1 MTTTFTQLG
10 LPDALVRAL
19 SKKGIN
25 EPFPVQA
32 ATIPDALARR
42 DVSGK
47 APTGS
52 GKTLAFGLPLLA
64 NVPKGT
70 RNKPSALLLAPTREL
85 AEQIKQELQPLA
97 AAVGRSIAAIYGG
110 VGYGPQLK
118 ALRNGVDVLVAT
130 PGRLED
136 LMQQRSVDLRQV
148 RFAVIDEADRMADMG
163 FMPAVRRILDA
174 TNRDRQTLLFSATL
188 DRDVAVL
195 SRDYQSD
202 PVTHQAGPIEPE
214 TSDARH
220 HFWFVTHDTRVERT
234 ADIVSRTG
242 RSLVFTRTRRG
253 ADRLAKKLTAIGVEA
268 GRMHGGR
275 SQSQRQAALKAF
287 SSGRV
292 QVLVATDVAAR
303 GIHVDSIESVIHFDP
318 PADHKDYLHRSGRT
332 GRAGASGTVVSLV
345 SKDQRKAVRRLQHE
359 LGLDIAIE
367 EPRLEDLSE
376 GGHQVTPRT
385 ETHASHRPERTQRR
399 HRGETRPDRHERSS
413 RPGDST
419 SIYVANI
426 PWEIEE
432 DELRGLFRTH
442 GAVHQVTII
451 VDRRTGRSKGFGFVD
466 MAPAEA
472 EQAIAALHG
481 SDLGGRDLTV
491 RVALPRSY

>member
-1 MTTTFTQLG
+1 MTTSFAQLG
-10 LPDALVRAL
+10 LPDALVHAL
-19 SKKGIN
+19 KKKGIT

-97 AAVGRSIAAIYGG
+97 GAVGRKIAAIYGG

-195 SRDYQSD
+195 SRDYQRD
-202 PVTHQAGPIEPE
+202 PVTHQAGSIEPE

-234 ADIVSRTG
+234 ADIVTRTG
-242 RSLVFTRTRRG
+242 RTIVFTRTRRG
-253 ADRLAKKLTAIGVEA
+253 ADRLAKKLTAMGVNA

-275 SQSQRQAALKAF
+275 TQSQRQAALKAF
-287 SSGRV
+287 STGRIKA
-292 QVLVATDVAAR
+292 LVATDVAAR
-303 GIHVDSIESVIHFDP
+303 GIHVDSVESVVHYDP

-345 SKDQRKAVRRLQHE
+345 SKDQKKTVRRLQRE
-359 LGLDIAIE
+359 LGLDVAIE
-367 EPRLEDLSE
+367 EPHLEDLRE
-376 GGHQVTPRT
+376 GGHQVTPT
-385 ETHASHRPERTQRR
+385 DTHASHRPERTKTHRR
-399 HRGETRPDRHERSS
+399 DERRPDRQERSS
-413 RPGDST
+413 RPGDSV
-419 SIYVANI
+419 SIYVANL
-426 PWEIEE
+426 PWEAEE
-432 DELRGLFRTH
+432 DDVQGLFQPH
-442 GAVHQVTII
+442 GTVHQVTII
-451 VDRRTGRSKGFGFVD
+451 MDRRTGRSKGFGFVD
-466 MAPAEA
+466 MASAEA
-472 EQAIAALHG
+472 EQAVAALQG
-481 SDLGGRDLTV
+481 ADYEGRDLTV
-491 RVALPRSY
+491 RIALPRKW